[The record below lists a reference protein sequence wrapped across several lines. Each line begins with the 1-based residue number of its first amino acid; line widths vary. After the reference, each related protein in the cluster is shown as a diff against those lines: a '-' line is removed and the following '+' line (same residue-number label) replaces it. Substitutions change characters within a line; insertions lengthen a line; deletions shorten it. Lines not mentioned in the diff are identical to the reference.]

1 MNIKCNEISNY
12 WIIENYWQ
20 EFNFTFSNSL
30 KLIKDFN
37 NATKDYYSK
46 LNKIYNKNI
55 KNLSDNSKFTND
67 IIKDIPKIIFFQL
80 ENIKTMYEGLEKT
93 ILNYEDFIN
102 KKRDLINKLSKEFKI
117 IEKELEN
124 QYNISNKTQKNYYNL
139 ANESEDLIIKNI
151 LTNKIIDKKY
161 NNTENKNDI
170 NDPIFQQENTEK
182 EKIKNNLEKTKKI
195 ENEYIINVNKAK
207 LFEEKFLKT
216 SNNYIQKSIEMFKE
230 SCDKLKQITID
241 FLILN
246 KNAYKV
252 PSIEIDN
259 FLPILFSVKKG
270 EEFEK
275 KLKND
280 FTYNFSFNN
289 IHTEPYKIKIISNN
303 GNSFSNDLYK
313 KDN

>member
-1 MNIKCNEISNY
+1 
-12 WIIENYWQ
+12 
-20 EFNFTFSNSL
+20 
-30 KLIKDFN
+30 
-37 NATKDYYSK
+37 
-46 LNKIYNKNI
+46 
-55 KNLSDNSKFTND
+55 
-67 IIKDIPKIIFFQL
+67 
-80 ENIKTMYEGLEKT
+80 MYEGLEKT

-170 NDPIFQQENTEK
+170 NDPIFQQENIEK

-252 PSIEIDN
+252 PSI
-259 FLPILFSVKKG
+259 
-270 EEFEK
+270 
-275 KLKND
+275 
-280 FTYNFSFNN
+280 
-289 IHTEPYKIKIISNN
+289 
-303 GNSFSNDLYK
+303 
-313 KDN
+313 